1 MSESSFAASGSVFQ
15 LRWYVQQISPLII
28 WRRVLLRADHTL
40 ADLHYTI
47 QILMDWSDDYLH
59 QFQSRRRYGIY
70 RPGGIDFLADARDV
84 RLSDLHLRPL
94 ERFCYEYNFLADWQL
109 EIRLEQCLPLDPART
124 YPVCI
129 GGARQAPP
137 ESCGGPRAFLA
148 LREHFTPHYITQRF
162 LEMAEENGR
171 CADFQEE
178 LRTFLYWLQ
187 VEHFDRRTA
196 NRLLRRYA
204 AGDPA

>member
-1 MSESSFAASGSVFQ
+1 MSESKFAASGSVFQ
-15 LRWYVQQISPLII
+15 LRWYVQQISPLI

-109 EIRLEQCLPLDPART
+109 EIWLEQCLPLDPART
-124 YPVCI
+124 YPGVHRWSTP
-129 GGARQAPP
+129 GAT
-137 ESCGGPRAFLA
+137 G
-148 LREHFTPHYITQRF
+148 
-162 LEMAEENGR
+162 
-171 CADFQEE
+171 E
-178 LRTFLYWLQ
+178 LR
-187 VEHFDRRTA
+187 RTPG
-196 NRLLRRYA
+196 LSGA
-204 AGDPA
+204 A